1 MRKKENRLKTAA
13 FVLSAGVF
21 FGVCPSIVL
30 ADEPGEWREENGSL
44 YWYENGIKQGTEG
57 RGKEIYDPASDGW
70 YWLDAIDGGKKAVG
84 KDVYQES
91 WAGSYADH
99 EDGTGKWVR
108 YDTSGKMVKGWDVTE
123 RGAYYFDQT
132 TGAMAK
138 GETEI
143 DGIPCIFDRET
154 GIGWNLQWQEKEGA
168 RYWYEGGKR
177 QGLEGRGKEIYDPA
191 SDAWY
196 WLDSDAQGKM
206 AVNKDVYQPYT
217 IQGQDETG
225 KWVRYDADGHMVK
238 GWDRQNE
245 STYYFDQT
253 TGAMAKGV
261 AKIDGVSY
269 YFNETTGVCEGEY
282 TPSDSSEP
290 TNVTTY
296 TANDQVS
303 EYTENELDASGNVVK
318 STTYSASGVK
328 KTERTDAFDQ
338 YGNQIRGTYVIYRGG
353 EVYSTATDETVYE
366 YNADGQPLSMTCYN
380 DSQMFSRVLY
390 TYDNGKTAKVEYY
403 VPLDGE
409 EELSNYE
416 QYFYENG
423 RCVRKENYVLSYTDG
438 AWNISLDT
446 SDYYAY
452 NSNGNLIRETNK
464 SARGNVNYYYTYD
477 YDASGNLIAKGCY
490 AKDDSQQ
497 WKEVWTYEGML
508 LVSDY
513 YYSEEALEYYIIYE
527 NRQRSGHLYQKIEK
541 SYAGDGTYSGKRV
554 YTYEG

>member
-70 YWLDAIDGGKKAVG
+70 YWLDAIDGGKNGGRKGCVSG
-84 KDVYQES
+84 IM
-91 WAGSYADH
+91 AGSYADH

-123 RGAYYFDQT
+123 RGTYYFDQT

-154 GIGWNLQWQEKEGA
+154 GIGWNLQWQEREGA

-238 GWDRQNE
+238 GW
-245 STYYFDQT
+245 
-253 TGAMAKGV
+253 
-261 AKIDGVSY
+261 
-269 YFNETTGVCEGEY
+269 
-282 TPSDSSEP
+282 
-290 TNVTTY
+290 
-296 TANDQVS
+296 
-303 EYTENELDASGNVVK
+303 
-318 STTYSASGVK
+318 
-328 KTERTDAFDQ
+328 
-338 YGNQIRGTYVIYRGG
+338 
-353 EVYSTATDETVYE
+353 
-366 YNADGQPLSMTCYN
+366 GQ
-380 DSQMFSRVLY
+380 
-390 TYDNGKTAKVEYY
+390 AE
-403 VPLDGE
+403 
-409 EELSNYE
+409 
-416 QYFYENG
+416 
-423 RCVRKENYVLSYTDG
+423 
-438 AWNISLDT
+438 
-446 SDYYAY
+446 
-452 NSNGNLIRETNK
+452 
-464 SARGNVNYYYTYD
+464 
-477 YDASGNLIAKGCY
+477 
-490 AKDDSQQ
+490 
-497 WKEVWTYEGML
+497 
-508 LVSDY
+508 
-513 YYSEEALEYYIIYE
+513 
-527 NRQRSGHLYQKIEK
+527 
-541 SYAGDGTYSGKRV
+541 
-554 YTYEG
+554 

>member
-1 MRKKENRLKTAA
+1 MRKRENKLKTAV

-91 WAGSYADH
+91 WAGFYADR

-123 RGAYYFDQT
+123 RGTYYFDQT

-154 GIGWNLQWQEKEGA
+154 GIGWNLQWQEREGA

-390 TYDNGKTAKVEYY
+390 TYDNGKTVKVEYY

-513 YYSEEALEYYIIYE
+513 YYSEEALEYYITYE